1 MLTFSEA
8 RKYEDS
14 RESDDIKG
22 SENVNI
28 DVDESI
34 QLLISITDALWVEMH
49 NR

>member
-1 MLTFSEA
+1 MKIEDA
-8 RKYEDS
+8 RKSGDL
-14 RESDDIKG
+14 KG

-34 QLLISITDALWVEMH
+34 QLLVSSKDALRVEMH

>member
-1 MLTFSEA
+1 MKIEEA
-8 RKYEDS
+8 RKSGDL
-14 RESDDIKG
+14 KG

-34 QLLISITDALWVEMH
+34 QLLVSITDALRVEMH

>member
-8 RKYEDS
+8 RKCEDTRKS
-14 RESDDIKG
+14 GDLKD

-34 QLLISITDALWVEMH
+34 QLLISITDAL
-49 NR
+49 